1 MTALFSPCHI
11 NFIFIF
17 AFFVSE
23 KNHLFIIRKKILI
36 VCCLSCINFAVL
48 GQDTSFPTADSSA
61 IQKLHPTDSV
71 SKLRVRNVVIT
82 GNKKTK
88 SYIILRELHFKTGD
102 SILIETLGKQ
112 LQKAHDQIYNTT
124 LFIEVKVT
132 PEIINE
138 FDFDIHVAVKERWYI
153 IPIPSFQLA
162 DRSFNEWLVKY
173 NGSLKR
179 VNYGVRLYYYNI
191 SGRNDQLT
199 LALINGFN
207 RNISFE
213 YKAPYTNSALSEGVI
228 FGAGFLQTRQIPY
241 KTDYNNN
248 LIYYK
253 NDDFVKNE
261 WYVTAAY
268 SSRKAIKKK
277 EIFSVSFR
285 HIKVDDSLLTHQYNP
300 AYFNNTS
307 SSQNFLEVGY
317 RVQFTDVD
325 NILYPLK
332 GYATSLF
339 LLKRGLELKGGINRF
354 IIRTTF
360 NKYFSHRHNWY
371 SSARFTGQVEVPFN
385 QPYINQR
392 AVGYLEDYLRGDEY
406 FAIDGVAFGL
416 GKFDIKKRLLHFN
429 IPTFLKSKTYNKL
442 PFTIYGKTFF
452 DAGYVY
458 SQNNFNTRLNNRF
471 LYSGGFGIDII
482 TLYDYKLS
490 IECSFNQLGQK
501 GLFLHN

>member
-1 MTALFSPCHI
+1 M
-11 NFIFIF
+11 
-17 AFFVSE
+17 E
-23 KNHLFIIRKKILI
+23 ER
-36 VCCLSCINFAVL
+36 
-48 GQDTSFPTADSSA
+48 
-61 IQKLHPTDSV
+61 IQKA
-71 SKLRVRNVVIT
+71 R
-82 GNKKTK
+82 
-88 SYIILRELHFKTGD
+88 
-102 SILIETLGKQ
+102 
-112 LQKAHDQIYNTT
+112 DQVYNTT

-132 PEIINE
+132 PEIISTC
-138 FDFDIHVAVKERWYI
+138 DFDIKVSVKEKWYI
-153 IPIPSFQLA
+153 FPIPWFQLS

-179 VNYGVRLYYYNI
+179 VNYGIHFSHYNI
-191 SGRNDQLT
+191 SGRNDQLSV
-199 LALINGFN
+199 ALINGFT

-213 YKAPYTNSALSEGVI
+213 YKAPYTNPALSDGVL
-228 FGAGFLQTRQIPY
+228 FGAGFSQTRQIPY

-277 EIFSVSFR
+277 ETFSVSFR
-285 HIKVDDSLLTHQYNP
+285 HIKVDDSLVSEHYNP
-300 AYFNNTS
+300 AYFNTAS
-307 SSQNFLEVGY
+307 SSQNFIEIGY
-317 RVQFTDVD
+317 RLQFTDVD

-332 GYATSLF
+332 GYATSLL
-339 LLKRGLELKGGINRF
+339 LLKRGLQIKGGINRF

-360 NKYFSHRHNWY
+360 NRYFSYPHNWY
-371 SSARFTGQVEVPFN
+371 SGMRLTAQMEVPFN

-392 AVGYLEDYLRGDEY
+392 ALGYLDDYLRGDEY

-416 GKFDIKKRLLHFN
+416 VKFDLKKKLLHFT
-429 IPTFLKSKTYNKL
+429 IPTFLQSKTYNKI

-458 SQNNFNTRLNNRF
+458 SQNQFRSNLNNRL
-471 LYSGGFGIDII
+471 LYSGGFGIDIL
-482 TLYDYKLS
+482 TLYDFKLS